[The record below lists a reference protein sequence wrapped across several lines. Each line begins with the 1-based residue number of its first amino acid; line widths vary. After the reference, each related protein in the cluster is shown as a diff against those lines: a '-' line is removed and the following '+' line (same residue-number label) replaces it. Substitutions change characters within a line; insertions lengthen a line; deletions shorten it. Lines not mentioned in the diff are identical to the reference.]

1 MRRPYILSLAAL
13 LSAGALPAASAQM
26 PAPHAPEPPDPA
38 AGLLPAQSIPLT
50 DLRAFRPTAANWR
63 VAGGAS
69 ADRSRALALQAEPGS
84 GVLVNT
90 PTDAAKGHLLTTMQH
105 GDLDV
110 SLDVMLPKG
119 SNSGV
124 YLMGRYEVQLFDSWG
139 VASPTFADMGGI
151 YQRWDEKRGAGREGY
166 EGTAPRLNASRA
178 PGLWQHLDIVFRAPR
193 FDGKRKVA
201 NARFTKIVLNGV
213 VVQDNVEVTGPT
225 RAAPFQDEQ
234 PTGPLMIQGD
244 HGPVAVRNIQYKTY
258 TGTATLSDL
267 RFKAFTGDQMDS
279 AWIDTHTPVR
289 TGTATAL
296 STEPAQATNKF
307 AVAWDGSLSVPTT
320 GRYRFIMNL
329 DWVGAEPAMQGPAVA
344 GARLTL
350 DGKPVLVHRGTA
362 RRAMADVDLTA
373 GKHAFALR
381 FYKNRQYGAE
391 RDFSLWIEG
400 PGVQRQALHDEN
412 LLTTAGNPVNPIVL
426 QPQTEPVLLRSFE
439 WHRHSKRTTV
449 MSVAD
454 PVGVHYSYDLAQG
467 APIFAWRGPFLET
480 TQMWDGR
487 GEDQIARPVGSTVD
501 LSGVPTVAF
510 LGDANAAWP
519 DSLTDERDFKR
530 LGFQLDKAGRPTI
543 RSQVRGITV
552 EDALRPDSS
561 GPSLRREL
569 RLHAPASASTD
580 GLYVL
585 LAHGK
590 NITRQS
596 DGSYAVDDKSYLVT
610 LPSGAAQ
617 PVLREQSGRAELL
630 LPVRFDRGE
639 AAVDYSIV
647 W

>member
-1 MRRPYILSLAAL
+1 MRRSLLCFAVLSAAAL
-13 LSAGALPAASAQM
+13 TTASAQ
-26 PAPHAPEPPDPA
+26 APHAPEPPDPA

-69 ADRSRALALQAEPGS
+69 VDRSRALALQAEPGT
-84 GVLVNT
+84 GVLVNS
-90 PTDAAKGHLLTTMQH
+90 PSDAAKGHLLTTMQH

-151 YQRWDEKRGAGREGY
+151 YQRWDEKRGAGKEGY
-166 EGTAPRLNASRA
+166 EGTPPRLNASRA

-201 NARFTKIVLNGV
+201 NAKFAKVVLNGV
-213 VVQDNVEVTGPT
+213 VVQENVEVTGPT

-244 HGPVAVRNIQYKTY
+244 HGPVAVRNIQHKTY
-258 TGTATLSDL
+258 TGAATLSDL
-267 RFKAFTGDQMDS
+267 RFRAYTGDQMDS
-279 AWIDTHTPVR
+279 AWIDTHAPVR
-289 TGTATAL
+289 TGTATGL

-307 AVAWDGSLSVPTT
+307 AVAYDGSLTVPAA

-344 GARLTL
+344 GAQLTL
-350 DGKPVLVHRGTA
+350 DGKPVLVHRGAA
-362 RRAMADVDLTA
+362 RRAMADVDLAA

-391 RDFSLWIEG
+391 RDLSLWIEG
-400 PGVQRQALHDEN
+400 PGVQRQALHDES
-412 LLTTAGNPVNPIVL
+412 LLTTAGNPVSPIVL
-426 QPQTEPVLLRSFE
+426 QAQREPVLLRSFE

-454 PVGVHYSYDLAQG
+454 PMGVHYSYDLAQG
-467 APIFAWRGPFLET
+467 APIFVWRGPFLET

-519 DSLTDERDFKR
+519 DSLTDEREFTR
-530 LGFQLDKAGRPTI
+530 LGFTLDKAGRPTI
-543 RSQVRGITV
+543 RSRVRGITV
-552 EDALRPDSS
+552 DDALRPDSS

-569 RLHAPASASTD
+569 RLHAPASASAD
-580 GLYVL
+580 GMYVL
-585 LAHGK
+585 LAQGR
-590 NITRQS
+590 NIARQS

-610 LPSGAAQ
+610 LPSGTPQ

-639 AAVDYSIV
+639 ATVAYSIV

>member
-1 MRRPYILSLAAL
+1 MRRTVLCLAAL
-13 LSAGALPAASAQM
+13 FSSAALTTTSAQ
-26 PAPHAPEPPDPA
+26 APHAPEPPDPA
-38 AGLLPAQSIPLT
+38 AGLLPAQSITLT

-63 VAGGAS
+63 IAGGAT
-69 ADRSRALALQAEPGS
+69 ADRSRDLALQAEPGT
-84 GVLVNT
+84 GVLVNS

-105 GDLDV
+105 GDADV

-119 SNSGV
+119 SNSGI

-166 EGTAPRLNASRA
+166 EGTPPRLNASRA
-178 PGLWQHLDIVFRAPR
+178 PGLWQHLDIEFRAPK
-193 FDGKRKVA
+193 FDGKRKIA
-201 NARFTKIVLNGV
+201 NARFAKVVLNGV
-213 VVQDNVEVTGPT
+213 VVQENVEVTGPT

-244 HGPVAVRNIQYKTY
+244 HGPVAVRNIQYKSY
-258 TGTATLSDL
+258 TGAATLSDL
-267 RFKAFTGDQMDS
+267 RFKAYTGDQMDS
-279 AWIDTHTPVR
+279 AWIDTHQPVR
-289 TGTATAL
+289 EGTATGI

-307 AVAWDGSLSVPTT
+307 AVAYDGALTVPTA

-344 GARLTL
+344 GARLSL
-350 DGKPVLVHRGTA
+350 DGKPVLVHTGTA

-381 FYKNRQYGAE
+381 FYKNRQYGNE
-391 RDFSLWIEG
+391 RDLNLWIEG
-400 PGVQRQALHDEN
+400 PGVRRQALHDET
-412 LLTTAGNPVNPIVL
+412 LLTTAGNPVSPIVL
-426 QPQTEPVLLRSFE
+426 QAEREPVLLRSFE

-454 PVGVHYSYDLAQG
+454 PTGVHYSYDLAQG
-467 APIFAWRGPFLET
+467 APIFVWRGPFLET
-480 TQMWDGR
+480 TQMWNDR
-487 GEDQIARPVGSTVD
+487 GEDQIARPIGSTVD
-501 LSGVPTVAF
+501 LSGTPTVAF

-519 DSLTDERDFKR
+519 DSLTDEREFTR

-543 RSQVRGITV
+543 RSRVRGITV

-580 GLYVL
+580 GMYVL
-585 LAHGK
+585 LTQGK
-590 NITRQS
+590 NIVRQS
-596 DGSYAVDDKSYLVT
+596 DGSYAVDDKSYFVT
-610 LPSGAAQ
+610 LPSSAAQ
-617 PVLREQSGRAELL
+617 PVLREQNGRAELL

-639 AAVDYSIV
+639 ATVDYSIV

>member
-1 MRRPYILSLAAL
+1 MRRSLLCLAAL
-13 LSAGALPAASAQM
+13 FSSAALTTTSAQ
-26 PAPHAPEPPDPA
+26 APHAPEPPDPA

-63 VAGGAS
+63 IAGGAT
-69 ADRSRALALQAEPGS
+69 ADRSRNLALQAEPGT
-84 GVLVNT
+84 GVLVNS
-90 PTDAAKGHLLTTMQH
+90 PSDAAKGHLLTTMQH
-105 GDLDV
+105 GDADV

-119 SNSGV
+119 SNSGI

-139 VASPTFADMGGI
+139 VAAPTFADMGGI
-151 YQRWDEKRGAGREGY
+151 YQRWDEKRGAGKEGY
-166 EGTAPRLNASRA
+166 EGTPPRLNASRA
-178 PGLWQHLDIVFRAPR
+178 PGLWQHLDIEFRAPK

-201 NARFTKIVLNGV
+201 NARFAKVVLNGV
-213 VVQDNVEVTGPT
+213 VVQENVEVTGPT

-244 HGPVAVRNIQYKTY
+244 HGPVAVRNIQVKTY
-258 TGTATLSDL
+258 TGVATLSDL
-267 RFKAFTGDQMDS
+267 RFKAYTGDQMDS
-279 AWIDTHTPVR
+279 AWIDTHQPVR
-289 TGTATAL
+289 EGAATGI

-307 AVAWDGSLSVPTT
+307 AVAYDGSLTVPAA

-344 GARLTL
+344 GARLSL
-350 DGKPVLVHRGTA
+350 DGKPVLVHNGTA

-381 FYKNRQYGAE
+381 FYKNRQYGNE
-391 RDFSLWIEG
+391 RDINLWIEG
-400 PGVQRQALHDEN
+400 PGVRRQALHDET
-412 LLTTAGNPVNPIVL
+412 LLTSAGNPVSPIVL
-426 QPQTEPVLLRSFE
+426 QAQMEPVLLRSFE

-454 PVGVHYSYDLAQG
+454 PMGVHYSYDLAQG
-467 APIFAWRGPFLET
+467 APIFVWRGPFLET
-480 TQMWDGR
+480 TQMWNDR
-487 GEDQIARPVGSTVD
+487 GEDQIARPIGSTVD
-501 LSGVPTVAF
+501 LAGVPTVAI

-519 DSLTDERDFKR
+519 DSLPNERDFTR

-543 RSQVRGITV
+543 RSRVRDITV

-561 GPSLRREL
+561 GPSLHREL

-580 GLYVL
+580 GVYVL
-585 LAHGK
+585 LTQGK
-590 NITRQS
+590 NIVRQS
-596 DGSYAVDDKSYLVT
+596 DGSYAVDDKSYFVT
-610 LPSGAAQ
+610 LPSSAAQ

-639 AAVDYSIV
+639 ATVDYSIV

>member
-1 MRRPYILSLAAL
+1 MRRSLLCLAAL
-13 LSAGALPAASAQM
+13 LSATALTSTSAQ
-26 PAPHAPEPPDPA
+26 APHAPEPPDPA
-38 AGLLPAQSIPLT
+38 AGLLPAQSITLT

-63 VAGGAS
+63 VAGGATV
-69 ADRSRALALQAEPGS
+69 DRSRALALQAEPGS
-84 GVLVNT
+84 GVLVNS
-90 PTDAAKGHLLTTMQH
+90 PTDAAKGHLFTTMQH

-151 YQRWDEKRGAGREGY
+151 YQRWDDKRGAGKEGY

-193 FDGKRKVA
+193 FEGKRKVA
-201 NARFTKIVLNGV
+201 NARFVKVVLNGA
-213 VVQDNVEVTGPT
+213 VVQENVEVTGPT

-244 HGPVAVRNIQYKTY
+244 HGPVALRNIEYKSY
-258 TGTATLSDL
+258 TGAATLSDL
-267 RFKAFTGDQMDS
+267 RFRAFTGDQMDS
-279 AWIDTHTPVR
+279 AWIDTHTPER

-296 STEPAQATNKF
+296 STEPARATNKF
-307 AVAWDGSLSVPTT
+307 AVAFDGALTVPNT

-344 GARLTL
+344 GAQLSL
-350 DGKPVLVHRGTA
+350 DGKPVLVHRGAA

-373 GKHAFALR
+373 GKHPFALR

-391 RDFSLWIEG
+391 RDLSLWIEG
-400 PGVQRQALHDEN
+400 PGVQRQALHDES
-412 LLTTAGNPVNPIVL
+412 LLTTAGNPVSPIVL
-426 QPQTEPVLLRSFE
+426 QAQMEPVLLRSFE

-454 PVGVHYSYDLAQG
+454 PMGVHYSYDLAQG
-467 APIFAWRGPFLET
+467 APIFVWRGPFLET

-501 LSGVPTVAF
+501 LSGTPTVAF

-519 DSLTDERDFKR
+519 DSLPDEREFTR

-543 RSQVRGITV
+543 RSRVHGITV

-561 GPSLRREL
+561 GPSLHREL
-569 RLHAPASASTD
+569 RLHAPTSASTD
-580 GLYVL
+580 GIYVL
-585 LAHGK
+585 LAQGK
-590 NITRQS
+590 TIARQS
-596 DGSYAVDDKSYLVT
+596 DGSYAVDDRSYLVT

-639 AAVDYSIV
+639 AAVSYSIV

>member
-1 MRRPYILSLAAL
+1 MRRSLLCLAAM
-13 LSAGALPAASAQM
+13 LSATALTTVSAQ
-26 PAPHAPEPPDPA
+26 APHAPEPPDPA

-63 VAGGAS
+63 IAGGAS
-69 ADRSRALALQAEPGS
+69 ADRGRALALQAEPGS
-84 GVLVNT
+84 GVLVNS

-139 VASPTFADMGGI
+139 VASPTFADIGGI
-151 YQRWDEKRGAGREGY
+151 YQRWDEKRGAGKEGY

-201 NARFTKIVLNGV
+201 NARFAKVVLNGV
-213 VVQDNVEVTGPT
+213 VVQENVEVTGPT
-225 RAAPFQDEQ
+225 RAAPFEDEQ

-244 HGPVAVRNIQYKTY
+244 HGPVAVRNIQYKSY
-258 TGTATLSDL
+258 TGRATLSDL
-267 RFKAFTGDQMDS
+267 RFRAYTGDQMDS
-279 AWIDTHTPVR
+279 AWIDTHKPVR
-289 TGTATAL
+289 EGAATAL

-307 AVAWDGSLSVPTT
+307 AVAYDGSLAVPTT

-344 GARLTL
+344 GAQLSL
-350 DGKPVLVHRGTA
+350 DGKPVIVHRGAA
-362 RRAMADVDLTA
+362 RRAMADVDLSA
-373 GKHAFALR
+373 GKHTFALR

-391 RDFSLWIEG
+391 RDLNLWIEG
-400 PGVQRQALHDEN
+400 PGVQRQALHDES
-412 LLTTAGNPVNPIVL
+412 LLTTAGNPVSPIVL
-426 QPQTEPVLLRSFE
+426 QAQTEPVLLRSFE

-454 PVGVHYSYDLAQG
+454 PTGVHYSYDLVQG
-467 APIFAWRGPFLET
+467 APIFVWRGPFLET
-480 TQMWDGR
+480 TQMWNDR

-501 LSGVPTVAF
+501 LSGTPTVAF

-519 DSLTDERDFKR
+519 DSLPDEREFTR
-530 LGFQLDKAGRPTI
+530 LGFLLDKAGRPTI
-543 RSQVRGITV
+543 RFRVHGVTV

-561 GPSLRREL
+561 GPSLHREL
-569 RLHAPASASTD
+569 RLHAPATASTD
-580 GLYVL
+580 GMYVL
-585 LAHGK
+585 LAQGK
-590 NITRQS
+590 TIARQS
-596 DGSYAVDDKSYLVT
+596 DGSYAVDDRSYLVT

-617 PVLREQSGRAELL
+617 PVLREQNGRAELL

-639 AAVDYSIV
+639 AAVAYSIV